1 MTSFSLVIALIPII
15 VGTGDG
21 SELRRPITVPIA
33 GGMITSTLLTLVF
46 IPAVY
51 TVLDDMQTK
60 IGGILGRG
68 KDQRTREAVQLVR
81 N

>member
-1 MTSFSLVIALIPII
+1 MLTEKVDHFEGASLP
-15 VGTGDG
+15 
-21 SELRRPITVPIA
+21 RRPITVPIT

-51 TVLDDMQTK
+51 TVLDDMQIK
-60 IGGILGRG
+60 IGSILGRG
-68 KDQRTREAVQLVR
+68 KDKRTGEAVQLEQ